1 MATEVIQDASQNRF
15 ELLVDGQSA
24 GELDYQIRD
33 NTIVLT
39 HTEIDPS
46 HQGEGLGGELVRG
59 ALNLIRAETDYR
71 VVPSCPF
78 AGPWIQKHP
87 EYQDLLTR

>member
-1 MATEVIQDASQNRF
+1 MNRF

-33 NTIVLT
+33 NTIVIT

-71 VVPSCPF
+71 VVPSCPY
-78 AGPWIQKHP
+78 AAAWIERHP
-87 EYQDLLTR
+87 DYEDLLTR